1 MLKNDLS
8 HQAAVVSAVNNLV
21 DYILNLD
28 LSQTDFIAQLCVLIP
43 AFKAFDQENIEYCA
57 LVQAFREIVQWVEVR
72 RGDIGI
78 EDYLTQLSPREISN
92 LRDLIRS
99 QRPLHLEEI
108 RLFRQQETDNQNS
121 FLAYVQ
127 KIIQD
132 HYKVLIIRVDLG
144 YLKESIFNI
153 SVHDFYRHIESLCK
167 YLKDK
172 NGCFKHLLGYGVALE
187 QGATKGYHAHLMLIY
202 NGSERCKD
210 WFLANEVIQ
219 KWQSIT
225 DGLGYGMNNNTP
237 ERKEHFASRG
247 LLGIGM
253 IHRNQPL
260 EFQNALNVASYL
272 TQPEKYLQQMLV
284 KPVGNRTFFKGIYRE
299 HGRNS
304 KQPPNSH
311 VLEDKVGV
319 WSHQDVAS
327 LNDDS
332 VIIHP

>member
-1 MLKNDLS
+1 MLQNDLS
-8 HQAAVVSAVNNLV
+8 HQAAVVTAVNNLV

-57 LVQAFREIVQWVEVR
+57 LVQAFREIVQWIEVR

-132 HYKVLIIRVDLG
+132 HYKVLIVRVDLG
-144 YLKESIFNI
+144 YLKDSMFNI

-167 YLKDK
+167 NLKDK
-172 NGCFKHLLGYGVALE
+172 NGCFKHLLGYGLALE

-219 KWQSIT
+219 KWQTIT
-225 DGLGYGMNNNTP
+225 DGLGYGMNNNSP
-237 ERKEHFASRG
+237 ERKAHFASRG

-253 IHRNQPL
+253 IHRSHL
-260 EFQNALNVASYL
+260 DEVQNALNVASYL

-284 KPVGNRTFFKGIYRE
+284 KPIGKRTFLKGIYRE
-299 HGRNS
+299 HGRNY
-304 KQPPNSH
+304 KAVPNSH
-311 VLEDKVGV
+311 IPGDKAGV
-319 WSHQDVAS
+319 WSHRDVES
-327 LNDDS
+327 LSDDS
-332 VIIHP
+332 VIVHP

>member
-1 MLKNDLS
+1 MLQNDLS
-8 HQAAVVSAVNNLV
+8 HQAAVVTAVNNLV

-78 EDYLTQLSPREISN
+78 EDYLIQLSPREISN

-132 HYKVLIIRVDLG
+132 HYKVLIVRVDLG
-144 YLKESIFNI
+144 HLKDSMFNI
-153 SVHDFYRHIESLCK
+153 SAHDFYSHIESMRHLF
-167 YLKDK
+167 KDK
-172 NGCFKHLLGYGVALE
+172 NGCFKHLLGYGLALE

-210 WFLANEVIQ
+210 WYLANEVIQ
-219 KWQSIT
+219 KWQTIT

-237 ERKEHFASRG
+237 ERKEHFARRG

-253 IHRNQPL
+253 IHRSHL
-260 EFQNALNVASYL
+260 EEVQNALTVARYL
-272 TQPEKYLQQMLV
+272 VQPEKYLQQMLV
-284 KPVGNRTFFKGIYRE
+284 KPIGKRTFFKGIYRE
-299 HGRNS
+299 HGRNY
-304 KQPPNSH
+304 KTVLNSH
-311 VLEDKVGV
+311 ELGDKAGV
-319 WSHQDVAS
+319 WRQQDVAS
-327 LNDDS
+327 LSDDS
-332 VIIHP
+332 VLIHP

>member
-1 MLKNDLS
+1 MLQNDLS
-8 HQAAVVSAVNNLV
+8 HQAAVVTAVNNLV

-78 EDYLTQLSPREISN
+78 EDYLIQLSPREISN

-132 HYKVLIIRVDLG
+132 HYKVLIVRVDLG
-144 YLKESIFNI
+144 YLKDSMFNI
-153 SVHDFYRHIESLCK
+153 SAHDFYSHIESMRHLF
-167 YLKDK
+167 KDK
-172 NGCFKHLLGYGVALE
+172 NGCFKHLLGYGLALE
-187 QGATKGYHAHLMLIY
+187 QGARKGYHAHLMLIY

-219 KWQSIT
+219 KWQTIT
-225 DGLGYGMNNNTP
+225 DGFGYGMNNNTP

-253 IHRNQPL
+253 IHRSHL
-260 EFQNALNVASYL
+260 DEVQNALSVASYL

-284 KPVGNRTFFKGIYRE
+284 KPVGKRTFFKGIYRE
-299 HGRNS
+299 HERNY
-304 KQPPNSH
+304 KTVLNSH
-311 VLEDKVGV
+311 ELGDKTGV
-319 WSHQDVAS
+319 WRQQDVAS
-327 LNDDS
+327 LSDDS
-332 VIIHP
+332 VLIHP